1 MKYRSIVRVQNGYS
15 RRLVQIKDIVVPDVR
30 TLGLF
35 FENREW
41 WDLLAVMYDDLID
54 LLHRIEIG
62 AQLPPELFIPN
73 VWSIALELPEEEC
86 ELLLDF
92 WRLGHDLAIETA
104 YDAQEGS
111 IEFRRGVLG
120 TLYRKT
126 AD

>member
-35 FENREW
+35 FEEPEW
-41 WDLLAVMYDDLID
+41 SELLSTLYNDLVDLLY
-54 LLHRIEIG
+54 RIEIG
-62 AQLPPELFIPN
+62 TQLPSELFIPN

-86 ELLLDF
+86 EMLLDF

-104 YDAQEGS
+104 YDAQEGAA
-111 IEFRRGVLG
+111 EFRHGVLG